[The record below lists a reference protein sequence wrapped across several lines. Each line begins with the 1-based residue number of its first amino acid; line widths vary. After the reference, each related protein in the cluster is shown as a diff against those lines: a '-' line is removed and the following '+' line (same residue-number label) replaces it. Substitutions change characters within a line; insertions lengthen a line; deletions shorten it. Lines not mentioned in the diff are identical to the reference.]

1 MASTT
6 DLIIVAI
13 QRVQA
18 EVPAFA
24 KLKLVFG
31 LELTVGGLTG
41 PGDSERY
48 RLELPG
54 PKIGEGAGEDERI
67 RLTVPRTMFAVLAEE
82 GQLVDWRE
90 AFRYG
95 HLKADGD
102 PKVLRLL
109 GRAIERSGSD

>member
-1 MASTT
+1 LAPTG

-13 QRVQA
+13 QRLQGQ
-18 EVPAFA
+18 VPAFA
-24 KLKLVFG
+24 KLRLVLG

-48 RLELPG
+48 RIELPG
-54 PKIGEGAGEDERI
+54 PKVEEGPGEDERI
-67 RLTVPRTMFAVLAEE
+67 RLKVPRTMFTVLAEE

-90 AFRYG
+90 AFHYG

-109 GRAIERSGSD
+109 GRAIERSGAS

>member
-1 MASTT
+1 MLASTS

-24 KLKLVFG
+24 KLKLVLG

-41 PGDSERY
+41 PGESERY
-48 RLELPG
+48 RIELPG
-54 PKIGEGAGEDERI
+54 PKVGGAGEDERI
-67 RLTVPRTMFAVLAEE
+67 RLSVPRTMFTVLAEE

-95 HLKADGD
+95 HLKAEGE

-109 GRAIERSGSD
+109 GRAIESSGKS